1 LVNWHERSGFC
12 CRCGAPTRVVSAGW
26 VRVCLVEGV
35 EFFPRTD
42 PAVIV
47 AVTDVRERLLLAR
60 NVGWEVGRRSLLAG
74 FVDAGEG
81 ASDAVVREV
90 AEEVGVQVRDVVFV
104 ADQPWPFPGSLM
116 LGFEA
121 KAVGVGLCLDAAE
134 IVQAQWYSR
143 EELRVAVG
151 SGEVQLPGRLSIA
164 RRLIERWYGGP
175 LVGVGEVSV

>member
-1 LVNWHERSGFC
+1 
-12 CRCGAPTRVVSAGW
+12 
-26 VRVCLVEGV
+26 
-35 EFFPRTD
+35 
-42 PAVIV
+42 
-47 AVTDVRERLLLAR
+47 TDVRERLLLAR